1 MVRTCKRIKTKL
13 QKKTLGVLYR
23 TRHFLNDKALYLI
36 FNSLL
41 MSQGRVLT
49 GFLFPV
55 NPMKKKKKREKKSF
69 LEYH

>member
-55 NPMKKKKKREKKSF
+55 NPMKKKKRKEKKKVS
-69 LEYH
+69 